1 MKAITPALFFTLA
14 IVTILM
20 TITGTAALAWK
31 LGKVAISHK
40 QASASI
46 VSAAILAPIF
56 AEF

>member
-1 MKAITPALFFTLA
+1 MKAITPALFFMLA

-31 LGKVAISHK
+31 LGKALINSR